1 MKYLLILLITLSSNL
16 AFGQLYG
23 NSNDKIFQSSGDAI
37 LRIAPDQVVLSLGVE
52 TRGKELIQTK
62 EINYKIQSEAINYCK
77 RQGIPDKYI
86 QTDYVRIN
94 PRYNYNNDV
103 IIDYYSVVQ
112 SISIIIEDMEKYE
125 QILTDLLNIGINKVN
140 NVEFRTTNLKENR
153 YKVRK
158 MAIEAAKEKAEFLT
172 NEIGIKLGK
181 IVNIGETVNNPV
193 NLFSRNN
200 YANVSQ
206 NVVQFDTG
214 GAEDSTLALGML
226 SLKATV
232 NLTYEIVE

>member
-1 MKYLLILLITLSSNL
+1 M
-16 AFGQLYG
+16 
-23 NSNDKIFQSSGDAI
+23 
-37 LRIAPDQVVLSLGVE
+37 
-52 TRGKELIQTK
+52 
-62 EINYKIQSEAINYCK
+62 
-77 RQGIPDKYI
+77 
-86 QTDYVRIN
+86 
-94 PRYNYNNDV
+94 
-103 IIDYYSVVQ
+103 
-112 SISIIIEDMEKYE
+112 
-125 QILTDLLNIGINKVN
+125 N

-181 IVNIGETVNNPV
+181 IVNIGETVNNPA
-193 NLFSRNN
+193 NSFSRNN

-214 GAEDSTLALGML
+214 GTEDSTLALGML
-226 SLKATV
+226 SLKVTV